1 MSNTFYAKMASSN
14 IRKNSRTYVPYLL
27 SCSGMVALFYMI
39 HALSLNSALE
49 NMFGSTYLITIMDMA
64 TAIVGIFA
72 VLFLFYVNSFLVK
85 RRQREFGI
93 YNILGMEKK
102 HVARVI
108 LYETLYSFVISVGAG
123 LAIGVVLNKLM
134 LLSLL
139 KILHTGEVMGFEL
152 HAAAFQNTIIV
163 FAAIFLVLLLNQI
176 AKISLSDP
184 AKLLSGSK
192 AGEKEPK
199 VKWLLVVIGVL
210 SLGAGYAIALLTN
223 NPLSALSLFFVA
235 VILVIIGTYC
245 LFTSGSIAM
254 LKALR
259 RNKRYYYKTNH
270 FVSVSSMM
278 YRMKQNAAGLASI
291 CILSTAVLVMIS
303 STVCLYSGIDD
314 IEHGRY
320 PRDILIKSQTVDV
333 KKTDEIRERAET
345 VLAQKG
351 YDAENEISYRFVS
364 FAALHQNDGSY
375 LIARS
380 DDTPIDSYDR
390 LEEIYVIPLADYNRL
405 TGKEETL
412 EKNEV
417 LIYSN
422 RTPFEGDTLKLT
434 SKVNTQYFSVKKHLP
449 DFCTENGSQLSLG
462 IAYVSTV
469 SSHFVVVKDED
480 VFSSITEHQKAIY
493 GKNASDPE
501 TYYGFDLN
509 APDEAHIDVYNQL
522 KTAFSEQKGTVF
534 VDSRVDS
541 RADFYSIYGGLMFLG
556 LFLGLLFLFATT
568 LIIYYKQIS
577 EGIDDRERF
586 KILQQVGMS
595 KKEVRSAIHSQVLTM
610 FFLPLL
616 TAGVHIAVAFPIL
629 SHLMKAMGFTNVA
642 LFGAYTVGT
651 FLVFAVFYVIVYFLT
666 SRVYYR
672 MVTPTHAQSVNK

>member
-1 MSNTFYAKMASSN
+1 MSNSFYAKMAATN

-39 HALSLNSALE
+39 HALSLNSALD

-108 LYETLYSFVISVGAG
+108 LYETLYSFVISVSAG
-123 LAIGVVLNKLM
+123 LVIGVVLNKLM

-139 KILHTGEVMGFEL
+139 KILHSEEVMGFEL
-152 HAAAFQNTIIV
+152 HAAAVQNTIIV
-163 FAAIFLVLLLNQI
+163 FAAIFLVLFLNQI

-184 AKLLSGSK
+184 TKLLNGSK

-199 VKWLLVVIGVL
+199 VKWLLVLVGVIA
-210 SLGAGYAIALLTN
+210 LGTGYAIALLTK
-223 NPLSALSLFFVA
+223 NPLSALTLFFAA
-235 VILVIIGTYC
+235 VVLVIIGTYC

-254 LKALR
+254 LKGLR
-259 RNKRYYYKTNH
+259 KNKRYYYKTNH

-303 STVCLYSGIDD
+303 STVCLYGSLDE

-320 PRDILIKSQTVDV
+320 PRDICIQSITVDE
-333 KKTDEIRERAET
+333 KQTSAIREKAET

-351 YDAENEISYRFVS
+351 YDAENEIDYRFFA

-375 LIARS
+375 LISRS
-380 DDTPIDSYDR
+380 DDAEVDSYDS
-390 LEEIYVIPLADYNRL
+390 LEEIYIIPLADYNRM

-422 RTPFEGDTLKLT
+422 RTPFEGDTFKIT
-434 SKVNTQYFSVKKHLP
+434 SKSETQYFSVKEHLSE
-449 DFCTENGSQLSLG
+449 FCTADGKQLSIG
-462 IAYVSTV
+462 TAYVSMTN
-469 SSHFVVVKDED
+469 SNFVVVKDED
-480 VFSSITEHQKAIY
+480 VFNSINEHQKAIY
-493 GKNASDPE
+493 GKNASNPA

-509 APDEAHIDVYNQL
+509 ADDEAQIEVY
-522 KTAFSEQKGTVF
+522 EQIKISVGNKGFTS
-534 VDSRVDS
+534 VDSRIAS
-541 RADFYSIYGGLMFLG
+541 RTDMYSIYGGLMFLG
-556 LFLGLLFLFATT
+556 VFLGILFLFATT

-616 TAGVHIAVAFPIL
+616 TAGVHVAVAFPIL
-629 SHLMKAMGFTNVA
+629 SQLMKTMGFTNVT
-642 LFGAYTVGT
+642 LFGLYTVGT

-672 MVTPTHAQSVNK
+672 MVTPTHA

>member
-139 KILHTGEVMGFEL
+139 KILHAGEVMGFEL

-223 NPLSALSLFFVA
+223 NPLSALYLFFVA

-303 STVCLYSGIDD
+303 STVCLYSGIGE
-314 IEHGRY
+314 IERGRY
-320 PRDILIKSQTVDV
+320 PRDILIQSNIVDV
-333 KKTDEIRERAET
+333 KETDEIREKTET
-345 VLAQKG
+345 ILAQKG
-351 YDAENEISYRFVS
+351 YDAENEISYRFVP
-364 FAALHQNDGSY
+364 FTVLHQNGGSY

-380 DDTPIDSYDR
+380 DDTVMESYDS
-390 LEEIYVIPLADYNRL
+390 LEGIYVIPLADYNRL

-449 DFCTENGSQLSLG
+449 DFCTDNGSQLSLG
-462 IAYVSTV
+462 NAYVSTV

-480 VFSSITEHQKAIY
+480 VFNSITEHQKAIY
-493 GKNASDPE
+493 GKNASEPS

-509 APDEAHIDVYNQL
+509 APDEAHIDVFNQL
-522 KTAFSEQKGTVF
+522 ETAFSSQKETI
-534 VDSRVDS
+534 VDSRINS
-541 RADFYSIYGGLMFLG
+541 RTDFYSIYGGLMFLG

-629 SHLMKAMGFTNVA
+629 THLIKTMGFNNSA

-651 FLVFAVFYVIVYFLT
+651 FLIFAVFYVIVYFLT